1 MNAFMPADIL
11 FPQVDSME
19 KWAVIAC
26 DQFTSDPAY
35 WERVRKNAQGAP
47 STINLILPEAE
58 LGTEKEAEHT
68 ALINATMADYLKKDV
83 FKTYE
88 NALIYV
94 ERTLEN
100 GTVRKGL
107 VGMVDLDAY
116 DYSTG
121 STSPIRATERTVV
134 ERIPPRMRVR
144 RDAPIELPHILMLCD
159 DHDKVLI
166 EPIGAKKDSLT
177 KLYDF
182 ELMEGGNHIAGWLV
196 QGAEVEAFNARLTEY
211 TANVGKKYADLKG
224 VPMVFAVGDG
234 NHSLATAK
242 SCYEELKAQNPGKD
256 LSNHPARFALVE
268 LENIHDEAQVF
279 EPIHR
284 VITKCDPKAL
294 LEALKAQACAPDG
307 FEVKWYIGRES
318 GTVSLDK
325 SKSQLAVGVLQGFLD
340 EYLKEHEGDIDYIHD
355 DDALIGL
362 AEQDNAIGFLLPAM
376 EKSQLFRGVIAD
388 GILPRKTFSMGH
400 SREKRYY
407 LEGRKIK

>member
-1 MNAFMPADIL
+1 MNAFLPADIL
-11 FPQVDSME
+11 FPRVDSME

-35 WERVRKNAQGAP
+35 WDRVRKNAEGAP

-68 ALINATMADYLKKDV
+68 ALINKTMAEYLQNHI
-83 FKTYE
+83 FTTFE
-88 NALIYV
+88 NALVYI

-107 VGMVDLDAY
+107 VGMVDLNTY

-121 STSPIRATERTVV
+121 STSAIRATERTVV

-144 RDAPIELPHILMLCD
+144 RDAPIELPHILMLAD
-159 DHDKVLI
+159 DHEKVLI
-166 EPIGAKKDSLT
+166 EPIGEKKDQLQ
-177 KLYDF
+177 KIYDF
-182 ELMEGGNHIAGWLV
+182 ELMEGGNRIAGWLV
-196 QGAEVEAFNARLTEY
+196 QGEEAQAFNDRLTEY
-211 TANVGKKYADLKG
+211 SATVGKKYEDLKG

-242 SCYEELKAQNPGKD
+242 SCYEELKANNPDMD
-256 LSNHPARFALVE
+256 LSMHPARFALVE

-284 VITKCDPKAL
+284 VIVKCDPKAL
-294 LEALKAQACAPDG
+294 LAALEQEACAEEG
-307 FEVKWYIGRES
+307 FPVKWYIGKES
-318 GTVSLDK
+318 GTVVLDK
-325 SKSQLAVGVLQGFLD
+325 EKSQLAVGVLQGFLD
-340 EYLKEHEGDIDYIHD
+340 DYLKEHEGEIDYIHD
-355 DDALIGL
+355 DDALIAL
-362 AEQDNAIGFLLPAM
+362 ADQDNAIGFLLPAM

>member
-1 MNAFMPADIL
+1 MNSFLPADIL
-11 FPQVDSME
+11 MPQVDSME

-35 WERVRKNAQGAP
+35 WERVRKNAEGAP

-68 ALINATMADYLKKDV
+68 ALINATMAEYLKNDV
-83 FKTYE
+83 FKTYR
-88 NALIYV
+88 NALVYV

-121 STSPIRATERTVV
+121 STSAIRATERTVV

-166 EPIGAKKDSLT
+166 EPIAEKKSGLT

-182 ELMEGGNHIAGWLV
+182 ELMEGGNHITGWLV
-196 QGAEVEAFNARLTEY
+196 DGEEAEAFNARLTDY

-242 SCYEELKAQNPGKD
+242 SCYEELKAQNPGVD

-294 LEALKAQACAPDG
+294 LEALKKEACADGG
-307 FEVKWYIGRES
+307 FEVKWYIGQES

-325 SKSQLAVGVLQGFLD
+325 SKSQLAVGVLQVFLD
-340 EYLKEHEGDIDYIHD
+340 GYLKDNAGEIDYIHD

-362 AEQDNAIGFLLPAM
+362 ARQENAIGFLLPAM

>member
-1 MNAFMPADIL
+1 MNAFLPADIL
-11 FPQVDSME
+11 FPRVDSME

-35 WERVRKNAQGAP
+35 WDRVRKNAEGAP

-68 ALINATMADYLKKDV
+68 ALINKTMAEYLQNHI
-83 FKTYE
+83 FTTFE
-88 NALIYV
+88 NALVYI

-107 VGMVDLDAY
+107 VGMVDLNTY

-121 STSPIRATERTVV
+121 STSAIRATERTVV

-144 RDAPIELPHILMLCD
+144 RDAPIELPHILMLAD
-159 DHDKVLI
+159 DHEKVLI
-166 EPIGAKKDSLT
+166 EPIGEKKDQLR
-177 KLYDF
+177 KIYDF
-182 ELMEGGNHIAGWLV
+182 ELMEGGNRIAGWLV
-196 QGAEVEAFNARLTEY
+196 QGEEAQAFNDRLTEY
-211 TANVGKKYADLKG
+211 SATVGKKYEDLKG

-242 SCYEELKAQNPGKD
+242 SCYEELKANNPDMD
-256 LSNHPARFALVE
+256 LSMHPARFALVE

-284 VITKCDPKAL
+284 VIVKCDPKAL
-294 LEALKAQACAPDG
+294 LAALEQEACAEEG
-307 FEVKWYIGRES
+307 FPVKWYIGKES
-318 GTVSLDK
+318 GTVILDK
-325 SKSQLAVGVLQGFLD
+325 AKSQLAVGVLQGFLD
-340 EYLKEHEGDIDYIHD
+340 DYLKEHEGEIDYIHD
-355 DDALIGL
+355 DDALIAL
-362 AEQDNAIGFLLPAM
+362 ADQDNAIGFLLPAM

>member
-35 WERVRKNAQGAP
+35 WERVRKNAEGAP

-68 ALINATMADYLKKDV
+68 ALINATMADYLKKNI
-83 FKTYE
+83 FKTYP
-88 NALIYV
+88 NSLVYI

-100 GTVRKGL
+100 GSVRKGL

-121 STSPIRATERTVV
+121 STSAIRATERTVV

-166 EPIGAKKDSLT
+166 EPIAEKKNDLT

-182 ELMEGGNHIAGWLV
+182 ELMEGGNRIVGWLV
-196 QGAEVEAFNARLTEY
+196 DGAEADAFNARLTEY
-211 TANVGKKYADLKG
+211 SANVGKKYADLDG

-242 SCYEELKAQNPGKD
+242 SCYEELKKNNPGAD
-256 LSNHPARFALVE
+256 LSDHPARFALVE

-284 VITKCDPKAL
+284 VVTKCDPKAL
-294 LEALKAQACAPDG
+294 LEALKSNACAESG
-307 FEVKWYIGRES
+307 FEVKWYIGEES
-318 GTVSLDK
+318 GTVYLDK
-325 SKSQLAVGVLQGFLD
+325 AKSQLAVGVLQGFLD
-340 EYLKEHEGDIDYIHD
+340 SYLKDNAGEIDYIHD
-355 DDALIGL
+355 DDALISL
-362 AEQDNAIGFLLPAM
+362 AKQDNAIGFLLPAM

>member
-1 MNAFMPADIL
+1 MNAFLPADIL
-11 FPQVDSME
+11 FPEVASME

-35 WERVRKNAQGAP
+35 WERVRKNAEGAP

-68 ALINATMADYLKKDV
+68 ALINKTMAEYLNANV
-83 FKTYE
+83 FRTLKNSLVY
-88 NALIYV
+88 I

-100 GTVRKGL
+100 GSVRKGL

-121 STSPIRATERTVV
+121 STSAIRATERTVV

-166 EPIGAKKDSLT
+166 EPIAAKKAELP

-182 ELMEGGNHIAGWLV
+182 ELMEGGNRIAGWLV
-196 QGAEVEAFNARLTEY
+196 DGAEVEAFNARLTEY
-211 TANVGKKYADLKG
+211 SANVGKKYADLDG

-242 SCYEELKAQNPGKD
+242 SCYEELKAQNPGVD
-256 LSNHPARFALVE
+256 LSDHPARFALVE

-284 VITKCDPKAL
+284 VITKCNPKAL
-294 LEALKAQACAPDG
+294 LDALKANACAETG
-307 FEVKWYIGRES
+307 FAVKWYIGKES
-318 GTVSLDK
+318 GTVYLDK

-340 EYLKEHEGDIDYIHD
+340 EYLAANEGEIDYIHD
-355 DDALIGL
+355 DDALIAL
-362 AEQDNAIGFLLPAM
+362 ADQENAIGFLLPAM